1 MSITMSKNL
10 ELKSIWLRSWK
21 ARMERSKTL
30 FCKNQHWWYW
40 RYHSANCCFGYFLL
54 NYSSASIWNVG
65 CILFSEIAILGKLKR
80 QTKKPSDNGKSGSRF
95 TKTGFTN
102 YTKDVNHIIDSIG
115 GAPLIIKFLEGTQ
128 GLGEAFWGF
137 ETRIKNG
144 RLVKK
149 RTEIARIS
157 DPFGDF

>member
-1 MSITMSKNL
+1 
-10 ELKSIWLRSWK
+10 
-21 ARMERSKTL
+21 
-30 FCKNQHWWYW
+30 
-40 RYHSANCCFGYFLL
+40 
-54 NYSSASIWNVG
+54 
-65 CILFSEIAILGKLKR
+65 
-80 QTKKPSDNGKSGSRF
+80 
-95 TKTGFTN
+95 
-102 YTKDVNHIIDSIG
+102 
-115 GAPLIIKFLEGTQ
+115 LIIKFLEGTQ